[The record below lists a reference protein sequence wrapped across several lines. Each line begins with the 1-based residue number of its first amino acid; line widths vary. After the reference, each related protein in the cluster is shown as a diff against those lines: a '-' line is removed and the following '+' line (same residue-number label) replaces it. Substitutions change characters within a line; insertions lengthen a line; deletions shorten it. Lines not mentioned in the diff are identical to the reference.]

1 MNSTIVG
8 DQNIP
13 MSSAVGPDTQLS
25 ERVHVH
31 RRISWAAIFGAVIL
45 IISIQVLF
53 SLLGAGIGLG
63 TVNTNAGTTPGAA
76 ILSVG
81 AGVWWII
88 SSFVALMVGGYVAG
102 WLAGIES
109 RRDGV
114 LHGLVAWGIATLLTF
129 WLLTSAIGGIAGGG
143 FSMLRD
149 VSSATGK
156 GMSDALTPLA
166 QGAGL
171 NSDSLQQTT
180 QAYLQPTDSD
190 PTTMSPQDA
199 QKAVAMDLATY
210 AKGGDDAQAAKQ
222 RVIAIMAAQMRIS
235 PDQASARF
243 DRAQAKFTQ
252 AREQALQTA
261 KNAADASASVA
272 SKTSFA
278 VFGVM
283 LLGAVAAAL
292 GGSMANNPVAMRLRS
307 QSATVRPKKVFNA

>member
-1 MNSTIVG
+1 MPTIVG

-13 MSSAVGPDTQLS
+13 LASVVGGDTELS
-25 ERVHVH
+25 EPVHVH
-31 RRISWAAIFGAVIL
+31 RRISWPAIFGAVIL
-45 IISIQVLF
+45 VISMQVLF

-63 TVNTNAGTTPGAA
+63 TVNTNAGNTPGAA
-76 ILSVG
+76 VLGIG

-88 SSFVALMVGGYVAG
+88 SSFIALMVGGYVAG
-102 WLAGIES
+102 WLAGIET
-109 RRDGV
+109 RRDGA
-114 LHGLVAWGIATLLTF
+114 LHGLVAWGIATLLSF

-143 FSMLRD
+143 FSMLRE

-171 NSDSLQQTT
+171 RPDSLQQTT
-180 QAYLQPTDSD
+180 QAYLRPTDAD

-199 QKAVAMDLATY
+199 QKAVTMDLVTY
-210 AKGGDDAQAAKQ
+210 AKGGDDAEAAKQ
-222 RVIAIMAAQMRIS
+222 RIIAIMAAQMKIS
-235 PDQASARF
+235 REQASARF
-243 DRAQAKFTQ
+243 DREQERARQ
-252 AREQALQTA
+252 ARDQAVQTA

-272 SKTSFA
+272 SKTAFA

-292 GGSMANNPVAMRLRS
+292 GGSMANPGELQLRS
-307 QSATVRPKKVFNA
+307 RSASVRPKKVFSA

>member
-1 MNSTIVG
+1 MSTTVG

-13 MSSAVGPDTQLS
+13 MASAVGHDTQLS

-31 RRISWAAIFGAVIL
+31 RRISWPAIFGAVIL
-45 IISIQVLF
+45 VISIQVLF

-63 TVNTNAGTTPGAA
+63 TVNTNAGSTPGGAVLG
-76 ILSVG
+76 IG

-88 SSFVALMVGGYVAG
+88 SSFIALMVGGYVAG
-102 WLAGIES
+102 WLAGIET

-114 LHGLVAWGIATLLTF
+114 LHGLVAWGIATLLSF

-171 NSDSLQQTT
+171 SPNSLQQTT
-180 QAYLQPTDSD
+180 QAYLQPIDAD

-199 QKAVAMDLATY
+199 QKAVAMDLTTY
-210 AKGGDDAQAAKQ
+210 AKGGDDAATAKQ
-222 RVIAIMAAQMRIS
+222 RIIAIMAAQMKIS
-235 PDQASARF
+235 REDASARF
-243 DRAQAKFTQ
+243 EREQARFTQ
-252 AREQALQTA
+252 ARDQAVQTA

-292 GGSMANNPVAMRLRS
+292 GGSMANPGEMRFGSR
-307 QSATVRPKKVFNA
+307 SATVRPKKVFSA

>member
-1 MNSTIVG
+1 MSTIVG

-13 MSSAVGPDTQLS
+13 MTSAVGSDTQLS

-45 IISIQVLF
+45 VISIQVLF

-63 TVNTNAGTTPGAA
+63 SVNTNAGNTPGAA
-76 ILSVG
+76 VLGIG

-88 SSFVALMVGGYVAG
+88 SSFIALMVGGYVAG
-102 WLAGIES
+102 WLAGIET

-114 LHGLVAWGIATLLTF
+114 LHGLVAWGIATLLSF
-129 WLLTSAIGGIAGGG
+129 WLLTSAIGGLAGGG
-143 FSMLRD
+143 FSMLRE

-171 NSDSLQQTT
+171 SPNSLQQTT
-180 QAYLQPTDSD
+180 QAYLQPTDAD

-199 QKAVAMDLATY
+199 QKAVAMDLTTY
-210 AKGGDDAQAAKQ
+210 AKGGDDAANAKQ
-222 RVIAIMAAQMRIS
+222 RIIAIMSAQMKVSREE
-235 PDQASARF
+235 ASARF
-243 DRAQAKFTQ
+243 E
-252 AREQALQTA
+252 REQARFKQARDQAVQAA

-292 GGSMANNPVAMRLRS
+292 GGSMANPGEMRFGSR
-307 QSATVRPKKVFNA
+307 SATVRPKKVFSA